1 MNTIERPNRAVL
13 SDALDIFRDV
23 MRPFIINAL
32 KRVRGKS
39 VEDAIYDALSSYQA
53 NEFRHRLQV
62 NGGNVE
68 AAIDIGYFPNL
79 VRRNWKREV
88 FGDQFLADMSV
99 QDKLRIIVQAR
110 NHVSHPETDDL
121 DPEYTRGSLYHIAE
135 VLGKINASEAKGK
148 VEKLRD
154 KHFEPA
160 PPKLLEIVSKPNDW
174 NRTVSRNTE
183 RAVSSDLSET
193 QLLQK
198 KFWEEFV
205 EYLGVHESSLSPPS
219 PKPQSYMTFGIG
231 RSNFHIAASLS
242 IRGRDI
248 RIWLRMKKKDAT
260 AHFYLLKEQQEKIEK
275 EFGEPLEWDE
285 LPDTESSKISLC
297 KENTDPTDESDW
309 PNQHEWFASK
319 LELFDKV
326 FRPRIKALNAD
337 DWEPPE
343 DEDDE

>member
-13 SDALDIFRDV
+13 SNALDIFRDV

-32 KRVRGKS
+32 KRVRGRS

-88 FGDQFLADMSV
+88 FGDQFIVDMTV

-121 DPEYTRGSLYHIAE
+121 DPEYTRVSLYHIAE

-174 NRTVSRNTE
+174 NPTVSRNTE
-183 RAVSSDLSET
+183 RAVSKELSEVQLQMEKFWT
-193 QLLQK
+193 ILRDYMVQKGSSIKCPKPGPWSFLIFSIGRTGFSMEPRMARTKKEIGVRLYVTGQNASAHFQLLK
-198 KFWEEFV
+198 KQQVEVEE
-205 EYLGVHESSLSPPS
+205 
-219 PKPQSYMTFGIG
+219 
-231 RSNFHIAASLS
+231 
-242 IRGRDI
+242 
-248 RIWLRMKKKDAT
+248 
-260 AHFYLLKEQQEKIEK
+260 
-275 EFGEPLEWDE
+275 EFGETLEWNE
-285 LPDTESSKISLC
+285 LPGSKSSRISLS
-297 KENTDPTDESDW
+297 KTDTNPGNETDW
-309 PNQHEWFASK
+309 PNQHEWLASK
-319 LELFDKV
+319 LEMFDKV
-326 FRPRIKALNAD
+326 FRPRIKALDAA